1 MTFYERFKTLS
12 KSIGKKP
19 TSVGNDLGISS
30 GTISAWKEGTVPNGA
45 MLAKLSDYFGVS
57 VDYLLLGKEPIV
69 YSTSDLE
76 TEIFESIQLL
86 VDPAL
91 RRLILRL
98 EGRLPSEIEK
108 VNRFLDI
115 LGLGGSDNG

>member
-1 MTFYERFKTLS
+1 MSFYERLKILS
-12 KSIGKKP
+12 KSVGKSP
-19 TSVGNDLGISS
+19 TSVGKDLGLGS
-30 GTISAWKEGTVPNGA
+30 GTVSAWKTGTVPNGSQ
-45 MLAKLSDYFGVS
+45 LAKLADYFGVS
-57 VDYLLLGKEPIV
+57 IDYLLLGKEPIV
-69 YSTSDLE
+69 FSTSDLE

-91 RRLILRL
+91 RRLILRMQ
-98 EGRLPSEIEK
+98 GRLPAEIEK

>member
-1 MTFYERFKTLS
+1 MTFYDRVKILS
-12 KSIGKKP
+12 NSIGSTP
-19 TSVGNDLGISS
+19 TTVVKALGISTGS
-30 GTISAWKEGTVPNGA
+30 LSAWKNGA
-45 MLAKLSDYFGVS
+45 IPSGENIQKLSAFFNVS
-57 VDYLLLGKEPIV
+57 ADYLLFGKEPIV

-91 RRLILRL
+91 RRLILRMQ
-98 EGRLPSEIEK
+98 GRLPAEIEK

>member
-1 MTFYERFKTLS
+1 MSFYERLRNLS
-12 KSIGKKP
+12 KSIGKSP
-19 TSVGNDLGISS
+19 TSVCRDLGF
-30 GTISAWKEGTVPNGA
+30 GNGTVSTWKNGAIPNGA
-45 MLAKLSDYFGVS
+45 RLAKLADYFGVS

-91 RRLILRL
+91 RRLILRMQ
-98 EGRLPSEIEK
+98 GRLPAEIEK